1 MCRPLDDL
9 SFFIDDEVKGPVRVK
24 ERQSVPSGVLA
35 GAALA
40 HPRDFAVAH
49 QGLDERRLNPEAG
62 SDDISI
68 DAEGALFER
77 DRVHQSGPIANAP
90 LQSCVAASVHPLIII
105 DGPPAGCYRH
115 GNLRR
120 NGVRHSSREGN
131 VTCR

>member
-1 MCRPLDDL
+1 L

-24 ERQSVPSGVLA
+24 ERQSVPSGVLVQPLMRDGKITSVCERGA
-35 GAALA
+35 GE
-40 HPRDFAVAH
+40 
-49 QGLDERRLNPEAG
+49 ERRLNPEAG

-68 DAEGALFER
+68 DAKGALFER

-115 GNLRR
+115 GNLSR